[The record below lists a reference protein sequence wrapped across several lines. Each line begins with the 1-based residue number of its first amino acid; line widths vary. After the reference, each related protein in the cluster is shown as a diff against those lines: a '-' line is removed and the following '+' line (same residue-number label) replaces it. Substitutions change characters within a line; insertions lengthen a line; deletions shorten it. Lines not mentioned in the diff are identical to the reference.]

1 MKMNE
6 GTIDRVIRVVLGV
19 VLLYVGFAVLAGTTL
34 GIVLDV
40 LGAIALVTGVTGF
53 CALYK
58 LFGSFST
65 AKK

>member
-6 GTIDRVIRVVLGV
+6 GTIDRVVRIVLGV
-19 VLLYVGFAVLAGTTL
+19 VLLYVGLMVLAGTTL

-40 LGAIALVTGVTGF
+40 LGAVALVTGATGF
-53 CALYK
+53 CLLYK
-58 LFGSFST
+58 LFGNFST

>member
-6 GTIDRVIRVVLGV
+6 GTIDRVVRIVLGV
-19 VLLYVGFAVLAGTTL
+19 VLLYLGIMSVAGVW

-40 LGAIALVTGVTGF
+40 LGAVALITGVVGF
-53 CALYK
+53 CPLYK

>member
-6 GTIDRVIRVVLGV
+6 GTIDRVVRIVLGV
-19 VLLYVGFAVLAGTTL
+19 VLLYIGIMVVGGVW

-40 LGAIALVTGVTGF
+40 IGAVALITGATGF
-53 CALYK
+53 CLLYK
-58 LFGSFST
+58 LFGDFTT